1 MSSTGGHSVMY
12 KGDDLFGSVYKRGEV
27 VFSQGDHGDTMYI
40 IQSGA
45 VEVACRQGEK
55 DVILALLD
63 QGDFFGEM
71 ALLDDKPRSA
81 TVTALRRTRLLA
93 LSRSSLLVRLRQDPG
108 VALHLLKTLSHRIE
122 KNNYLLK
129 KRLNGGN
136 AWRPASSA
144 GSRNIGEAPCAPTV
158 PPPAPVLEKN
168 SSSSLQQK
176 ETPDNS
182 FVENDCVW
190 FEPGQVLFR
199 QDEPGDTMYVI
210 MEGMV
215 EIVHGQ
221 EGSTLVL
228 ARLGPNDYLGE
239 MALFTHRP
247 RTATAVSVVRTKL
260 LPIKRDEFLDRIR
273 EKPELALY
281 ILQTLI
287 KRLRKTT
294 AALDSPKGATDSPAV
309 GLPTLLT
316 RSGKVT
322 MAIVSLSTC
331 SGCASML
338 LDDHEGLAALIERA
352 DIIYCPLLMDEH
364 EFSKADITIVDGLVR
379 SKEDEEK
386 LEEVRHKS
394 KYLVSWGTCATFGG
408 IPAMANQYELE
419 DLIDEA
425 YGRAQDTFSYYLS
438 GTRGVTTASYRDT
451 ELALLRRAMKLD
463 DVVKV
468 DYYVPGCPP
477 RAGLL
482 VGLLQEM
489 RGEPVTAPRRPLVC
503 SECSRKPKK
512 DIVDCFWLFPPE
524 TWEAGMC
531 FPASGTLCLG
541 FSTRGGCGAPC
552 TAGGLPCWGCRGPS
566 DMTLQKI
573 GKGGTFD
580 RIMLDSL
587 VRRSK
592 LSEEHMKP
600 IMNII
605 RNRANSAVNYFTNHI
620 IDGTRIR

>member
-1 MSSTGGHSVMY
+1 MNKDVE
-12 KGDDLFGSVYKRGEV
+12 LFGTIYKRGEIIV
-27 VFSQGDHGDTMYI
+27 SQGDRGDTMYI

-45 VEVACRQGEK
+45 VEVRQRQGDK
-55 DVILALLD
+55 DVVLALLE

-71 ALLDDKPRSA
+71 ALLDDEPRSA

-122 KNNYLLK
+122 KNNRLVK
-129 KRLNGGN
+129 KRMEAGEAG
-136 AWRPASSA
+136 RPASSA
-144 GSRNIGEAPCAPTV
+144 GPRDGGDEAR
-158 PPPAPVLEKN
+158 PPAVPLPGPAPEKDPSPSLER
-168 SSSSLQQK
+168 QK
-176 ETPDNS
+176 ESPPEGS
-182 FVENDCVW
+182 VESECVW
-190 FEPGQVLFR
+190 FEPRQVLFH
-199 QDEPGDTMYVI
+199 QGEPGDTMYVI

-215 EIVHGQ
+215 EIIHGQ
-221 EGSTLVL
+221 EGTVL

-239 MALFTHRP
+239 MALFTCRP
-247 RTATAVSVVRTKL
+247 RTASAVSVVRTKL

-281 ILQTLI
+281 ILQTLV
-287 KRLRKTT
+287 KRLRKTS
-294 AALDSPKGATDSPAV
+294 AVLNAPKGAIDFSSV
-309 GLPTLLT
+309 GMPTLLR
-316 RSGKVT
+316 RSGKAS

-331 SGCASML
+331 SGCASTL
-338 LDDHEGLAALIERA
+338 LDDHEALAALVERA
-352 DIIYCPLLMDEH
+352 NVIYCPLLMDEH
-364 EFSKADITIVDGLVR
+364 DFSETDITVVDGLVR
-379 SKEDEEK
+379 SKEDAEK

-394 KYLVSWGTCATFGG
+394 RYLVAWGTCASFGG

-425 YGRAQDTFSYYLS
+425 YGRAQDTFAYYLS
-438 GTRGVTTASYRDT
+438 GARGVTTASYRDT

-482 VGLLQEM
+482 TGLLQEM
-489 RGEPVTAPRRPLVC
+489 RGEQLTAPRRPLVC
-503 SECSRKPKK
+503 SECSRRPRK
-512 DIVDCFWLFPPE
+512 DSVDCFRLFPPAE
-524 TWEAGMC
+524 LEASAC

-541 FSTRGGCGAPC
+541 FLTRGGCGAPC
-552 TAGGLPCWGCRGPS
+552 TAGGLPCWGCRGLS
-566 DMTLQKI
+566 DMTLQKM
-573 GKGGTFD
+573 GKGDTFD

-592 LSEEHMKP
+592 LSEEHLKP

-605 RNRANSAVNYFTNHI
+605 RNRANSSLNYSANHT

>member
-1 MSSTGGHSVMY
+1 MVN

-27 VFSQGDHGDTMYI
+27 VFSQDDRGDTMYI

-45 VEVACRQGEK
+45 VEVSQRQGDK
-55 DVILALLD
+55 TVVLALLD

-71 ALLDDKPRSA
+71 ALIDDEPRSA

-93 LSRSSLLVRLRQDPG
+93 LSRF
-108 VALHLLKTLSHRIE
+108 
-122 KNNYLLK
+122 
-129 KRLNGGN
+129 
-136 AWRPASSA
+136 SA
-144 GSRNIGEAPCAPTV
+144 GTSPPGPRRRPSSSQNPKPPDQEEQSPLEKRMDGGAGSGPAISAAADFRDGSDEAPTPAVSLPGPV
-158 PPPAPVLEKN
+158 PAKN
-168 SSSSLQQK
+168 LSPSLQQK
-176 ETPDNS
+176 ESPHDGS
-182 FVENDCVW
+182 VESDCVW
-190 FEPGQVLFR
+190 FEPQQALFC
-199 QDEPGDTMYVI
+199 QGDPGDTMYVI
-210 MEGMV
+210 IEGMV
-215 EIVHGQ
+215 EIIDGQ
-221 EGSTLVL
+221 QGSTSVL

-239 MALFTHRP
+239 MALFTQRP
-247 RTATAVSVVRTKL
+247 RTATAVSVARTKL
-260 LPIKRDEFLDRIR
+260 LPIKRDDFIDRIR

-287 KRLRKTT
+287 KRLRKTS
-294 AALDSPKGATDSPAV
+294 AVLNGPKGTINSSNAGV
-309 GLPTLLT
+309 PTLLR
-316 RSGKVT
+316 RSGKVS

-331 SGCASML
+331 SGCASTL
-338 LDDHEGLAALIERA
+338 LDDQDALAALMERA
-352 DIIYCPLLMDEH
+352 NIIYCPLLMDEH
-364 EFSKADITIVDGLVR
+364 DFSEAEITIVDGLVR

-386 LEEVRHKS
+386 LEEVRRKS
-394 KYLVSWGTCATFGG
+394 RYLVSWGTCATFGG

-425 YGRAQDTFSYYLS
+425 YGRAQDTFAYYLS
-438 GTRGVTTASYRDT
+438 GARGVTTASYQDT
-451 ELALLRRAMKLD
+451 ELALLRRALKLD

-482 VGLLQEM
+482 TGLLQEM
-489 RGEPVTAPRRPLVC
+489 RGEPLTAPRRPLVC
-503 SECSRKPKK
+503 SECSRKPRK
-512 DIVDCFWLFPPE
+512 DTVDCFWLFPPAE
-524 TWEAGMC
+524 WEASTC

-541 FSTRGGCGAPC
+541 FSTRGGCGASC

-573 GKGGTFD
+573 GKGDSFD

-600 IMNII
+600 IMNVI
-605 RNRANSAVNYFTNHI
+605 RNRTNSSLNYNVNHT